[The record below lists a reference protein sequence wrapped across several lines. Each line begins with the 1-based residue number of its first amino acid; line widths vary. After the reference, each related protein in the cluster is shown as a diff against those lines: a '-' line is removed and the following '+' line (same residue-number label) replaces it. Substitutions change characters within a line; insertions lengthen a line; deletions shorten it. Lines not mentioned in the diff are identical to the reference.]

1 MAEDLIAYA
10 LSLFVGITLGLVGA
24 GGSILTVP
32 ILVFVV
38 GIEPKYATT
47 YSLFVVGITSLV
59 GTVQNL
65 ILKKLH
71 LVSAIVFFVPS
82 LFVMLLFKHFIMPVI
97 PDDIVEF
104 QDFILTKDVAIM
116 IVFAFVMMAASLN
129 MIAGK
134 ITPVQEQDLKNIS
147 FNYKAIAIQG
157 GIVGGLT
164 AILGVGGGFLIV
176 PALVTFARLPIKL
189 TIGTS
194 LLIITINSLSGFLFD
209 VLEVD
214 FSLDWSFLL
223 IFTGIA
229 SVGIFIGMYLSKFI
243 KPGQLKKGFGYFV
256 LCMSIYILMHQVFG
270 ALFM

>member
-1 MAEDLIAYA
+1 MTEDLIAFT
-10 LSLFVGITLGLVGA
+10 LSLIVGITLGLVGA

-32 ILVFVV
+32 ILVFIV

-59 GTVQNL
+59 GTVHNL

-71 LVSAIVFFVPS
+71 LFSAFVFFVPS
-82 LFVMLLFKHFIMPVI
+82 LVVMLLFKHYVMPEI

-116 IVFAFVMMAASLN
+116 IVFAFVMMAASFN
-129 MIAGK
+129 MIRGN
-134 ITPVQEQDLKNIS
+134 PVAAQEQDIKNIS
-147 FNYKAIAIQG
+147 FNYKAIALQG
-157 GIVGGLT
+157 VIVGGLT

-209 VLEVD
+209 VLETNY
-214 FSLDWSFLL
+214 SLDWTFLL

-229 SVGIFIGMYLSKFI
+229 SIGIFIGMYLNKYI
-243 KPGQLKKGFGYFV
+243 KPVQLKKGFGYFV
-256 LCMSIYILMHQVFG
+256 LCMSVYILLHQIFG